1 MLVNMLGF
9 NFAWFGLVYW
19 GNIFIPIALLML
31 AIHLLLLSDNKNE
44 AKLVLLITV
53 IGVSI
58 DSLLNYSNFFIFMG
72 AGYTPFWLIVLWACF
87 ASTVSHSL
95 SFLKNSKLLQVS
107 VGFLIAP
114 LSYIVAGEKFN
125 AVDFSYPLVETY
137 LILGVIWGLLFV
149 VMFLLKS
156 LILIKSRE
164 GLNNSFSSPTSDK
177 SFTKLKTYKSED
189 SEYPNV

>member
-1 MLVNMLGF
+1 MLVNMIGF

-19 GNIFIPIALLML
+19 GNIFIPVALLML

-44 AKLVLLITV
+44 AKLVLVITV

-72 AGYTPFWLIVLWACF
+72 SGYTPFWLIVLWACF

-95 SFLKNSKLLQVS
+95 SFLKHSKLLQVS

-114 LSYIVAGEKFN
+114 LSYIVAGEKF
-125 AVDFSYPLVETY
+125 TY
-137 LILGVIWGLLFV
+137 IVLGVIWALLFLII
-149 VMFLLKS
+149 FLLKS
-156 LILIKSRE
+156 LLFVTNSNDSVEPLIH
-164 GLNNSFSSPTSDK
+164 NQ
-177 SFTKLKTYKSED
+177 
-189 SEYPNV
+189 